1 MDQRARPDVAGPR
14 ADDRREHRHFE
25 QAGDVAALAVLR
37 PRSPRHDVR
46 AKPSRRFLCAQGCRV
61 TAHHNDN
68 GERTL
73 SVSGEA
79 PEGTIFYH
87 DVVPG
92 RQVAQGVQ
100 VKGPH

>member
-1 MDQRARPDVAGPR
+1 MDQRARPEVAGPR

-25 QAGDVAALAVLR
+25 QAGDAAALAGLC

-46 AKPSRRFLCAQGCRV
+46 AKPSRRFPCAQGSRV
-61 TAHHNDN
+61 NVHHNDN

-79 PEGTIFYH
+79 PEGTNFIKM
-87 DVVPG
+87 VVQG
-92 RQVAQGVQ
+92 RQVAQGV
-100 VKGPH
+100 